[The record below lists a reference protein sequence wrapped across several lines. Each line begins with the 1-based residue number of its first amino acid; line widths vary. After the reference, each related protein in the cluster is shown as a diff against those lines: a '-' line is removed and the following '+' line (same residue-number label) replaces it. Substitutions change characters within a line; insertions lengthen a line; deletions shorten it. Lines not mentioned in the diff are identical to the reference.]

1 MLQQANRMLMGT
13 GVCLIMSFC
22 LLAQAAHSHQQRKD
36 SGLTASSVF
45 IVIPCA
51 ARSVGHRAETLIV
64 GTSTAAE
71 WFRMANGGGLLQ
83 QPARCHGGHGAAND
97 QVIEYPDIDQLQ
109 CRFQAPGNPFVCLR
123 GFTDLG
129 RMIVGQDDGCG
140 IQGQCLLDHFPR
152 IDRTAIDRA
161 SEHFLVSND
170 FMAVVQK
177 DDTEDLVFGITEHG
191 LQVGFGI
198 TGTADSVAIVEAL
211 QYALPGSID
220 EFISSDGAVGP
231 LDVSDAKR
239 IGERGRFHDKA
250 FCRGI
255 DVHHDHTALSAGFK
269 LSTNGQ
275 PNKRR

>member
-1 MLQQANRMLMGT
+1 M
-13 GVCLIMSFC
+13 
-22 LLAQAAHSHQQRKD
+22 
-36 SGLTASSVF
+36 
-45 IVIPCA
+45 
-51 ARSVGHRAETLIV
+51 
-64 GTSTAAE
+64 
-71 WFRMANGGGLLQ
+71 
-83 QPARCHGGHGAAND
+83 
-97 QVIEYPDIDQLQ
+97 
-109 CRFQAPGNPFVCLR
+109 
-123 GFTDLG
+123 
-129 RMIVGQDDGCG
+129 GQDDGCG

-220 EFISSDGAVGP
+220 EFVSSDGAVDP

-239 IGERGRFHDKA
+239 IGERGRFHHKA